1 MSQEGSIPLDRE
13 VEAQHRLVEKIVA
26 SKVRQEAILAALP
39 EVVILLDEAFCI
51 QYSNAAGEKL
61 WGTNPADPS
70 DCSIC
75 GLAVINFIHP
85 EDRNRWT
92 ALLESVLSCDSTEK
106 DKLLRVRGSGDEVV
120 WMNTKICQLADG
132 GVLCTLEDY
141 TTRRRHETELTKSQ
155 RLESIGRL
163 AGGLAHDFNNFLSII
178 MGNID
183 IAQIKLGSTDLVK
196 SELEIAIKACMKASD
211 ITKQMLTFS
220 KGGAPRTEIASI
232 KDLVLEAA
240 ELNSHGSKLKIN
252 LEIDDS
258 IPAVEVD
265 VGQIHQ
271 VFGNLIINADQAMP
285 GGGCLSIRVKQ
296 GSLSEE
302 SEKRGDRNAV
312 IVEFEDHGCG
322 IAEDEIDLVTDPYY
336 TTKADGTGLGLSTAF
351 WIIQRHHGRL
361 SINSI
366 VGQGTTVRIA
376 LPRSSKVLSDA
387 KEPQHCATDRG
398 EYRILIMDDNDQ
410 VREVLRMM
418 LEALGHQVVDTSD
431 GQQCVAEYQK
441 AFTDDLVF
449 DLVILDLTVPGGF
462 GGRWAFQRLRE
473 INSQVCAIVA
483 SGYGND
489 STLAAPGAFGFKDRL
504 HKPFLISELENVIE
518 KVLG

>member
-13 VEAQHRLVEKIVA
+13 VEAQHRLVEEIA
-26 SKVRQEAILAALP
+26 ARKVRQEEILAALP

-51 QYSNAAGEKL
+51 QYSNAAGENL

-92 ALLESVLSCDSTEK
+92 ALLESVLSGDSTEK
-106 DKLLRVRGSGDEVV
+106 DKLLRVRGSGDELV

-183 IAQIKLGSTDLVK
+183 IAQIKLGSTELVK

-220 KGGAPRTEIASI
+220 KGGAPRKEIASI
-232 KDLVLEAA
+232 VDLVLEAA
-240 ELNSHGSKLKIN
+240 ELNSHGSKLKVN
-252 LEIDDS
+252 FEIDES

-285 GGGCLSIRVKQ
+285 GGGCLSIRVTQ

-322 IAEDEIDLVTDPYY
+322 IAEDEIDLVLDPYY
-336 TTKADGTGLGLSTAF
+336 TTKTDGTGLGLSTAF

-361 SINSI
+361 SINST
-366 VGQGTTVRIA
+366 VNQGTTVRLA
-376 LPRSSKVLSDA
+376 LPRSTKAMSAA
-387 KEPQHCATDRG
+387 KLKENCTTARG

-418 LEALGHQVVDTSD
+418 LEALGHQVVGTSD
-431 GQQCVAEYQK
+431 GQQCVDEYQK
-441 AFTDDLVF
+441 AFSDDLVF

-462 GGRWAFQRLRE
+462 GGRWTFQRLRE
-473 INSQVCAIVA
+473 IESKVCAIVA

-489 STLAAPGAFGFKDRL
+489 STLAAPEAFGFKDRL
-504 HKPFLISELENVIE
+504 QKPFLISELENVIK
-518 KVLG
+518 KVLE